1 MSDFNQKAIL
11 LTPLGEEELPDLDTF
26 DCEDWQTNY
35 YLLNHAFDEQRR
47 GLNTTTLI
55 YYNGV
60 LASFL
65 SACCDTIPLCKEGNN
80 VACNAPAIKIRYAID
95 KQFKDLEMDAF
106 VIDYAK
112 SVAYDL
118 WCTHV
123 GVRFLTMD
131 VPAAQEDFFAG
142 LGFVRNEEDNAGDIV
157 SMRTDIFY

>member
-1 MSDFNQKAIL
+1 MREFNPKAIL
-11 LTPLGEEELPDLDTF
+11 LTPLGEEELPDLDNF
-26 DCEDWQTNY
+26 DCGDWQTNY
-35 YLLNHAFDEQRR
+35 FLRNQAFDEQRR

-55 YYNGV
+55 YYNGI

-65 SACCDTIPLCKEGNN
+65 STCCDAIPLSSEGSEIDCK
-80 VACNAPAIKIRYAID
+80 VPAIKIRYAID
-95 KQFKDLEMDAF
+95 KEFKDLEMDSF

-131 VPAAQEDFFAG
+131 VPAEREEFFAG
-142 LGFVRNEEDNAGDIV
+142 MGFVRNVNDNTGEIV
-157 SMRTDIFY
+157 SMRADIFY